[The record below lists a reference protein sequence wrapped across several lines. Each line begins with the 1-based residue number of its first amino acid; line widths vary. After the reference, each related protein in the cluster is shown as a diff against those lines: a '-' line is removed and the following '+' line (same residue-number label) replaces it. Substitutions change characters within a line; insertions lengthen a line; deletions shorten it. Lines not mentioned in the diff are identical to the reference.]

1 MSLKSKLKPR
11 EEDKR
16 LTEAIEKFDKHLDL
30 DTVATV
36 DTTIGTMPLIP
47 IENIA
52 IEKDEKVLNFYDAND
67 SIYYK
72 EIPIEM
78 LYAAPNEW
86 NLWNSYSLEKKVEM
100 MESIKEVGL
109 QQNIVVWKVPKGII
123 SEFDSI
129 DGYMILAGHNRVD
142 SVRSLFHLYKEDRFS
157 TVFARVYEL
166 ESINEA
172 FAKKIIDDTNLIGRD
187 KTPKEISEAY
197 VRRICNMKESDKYKG
212 VSERALQEILAAEEN
227 KSRTHVFQHLQI
239 RKCIEPI
246 AKQIGSVINFK
257 AGLKLASLDEDI
269 QTYFYNEYYVKE
281 QNRHLYT
288 NKNIMKL
295 NEYMLIDTIKNIFEE
310 KTDKIIV
317 SYEIDVKL
325 KEGLD
330 KLVNKFINA
339 NKM

>member
-1 MSLKSKLKPR
+1 MSIKKLKPR
-11 EEDKR
+11 EDDLR
-16 LTEAIEKFDKHLDL
+16 LTEAIEKFDKHIDL
-30 DTVATV
+30 DTVAIV

-47 IENIA
+47 IEA
-52 IEKDEKVLNFYDAND
+52 INKDDKLVSLNDTID
-67 SIYYK
+67 SVYY
-72 EIPIEM
+72 EYLPIER
-78 LYAAPNEW
+78 LFAAPSEW
-86 NLWNSYSLEKKVEM
+86 NLWSPYSLIKKVEM
-100 MESIKEVGL
+100 MESIKEIGL

-123 SEFDSI
+123 EEFDNI
-129 DGYMILAGHNRVD
+129 DGYMVLAGHNRVD
-142 SVRSLFHLYKEDRFS
+142 SVRSLFHIYKEDRFA
-157 TVFARVYEL
+157 TVYAKIYVL
-166 ESINEA
+166 ESIDEG

-212 VSERALQEILAAEEN
+212 VSERSLQEILASEEN

-239 RKCIEPI
+239 RKCIDPI

-257 AGLKLASLDEDI
+257 AGLKLASLDEEI
-269 QTYFYNEYYVKE
+269 QEHFYNEYYLKE
-281 QNRHLYT
+281 ENRHLYT

-310 KTDKIIV
+310 KSEKIVV
-317 SYEIDVKL
+317 SYEINLSL

-339 NKM
+339 NKL